1 MLSRLMIKNYIL
13 IRHLEMGFEEGFSVI
28 TGETGSG
35 KSILLGALG
44 LILGQRADTDAL
56 LDKHEKCIIEGSFNV
71 QGYPLDQL
79 FLTHDLDQESV
90 LVIRREIN
98 PAGKSRAFINDT
110 PVALAVLKEFGER
123 LVNIHSQHAV
133 ISLNDNNFQLS
144 VLDSFAGLHEDVSRY
159 KCEYIGYLKAKEQLL
174 HLTERNGILSAER
187 DYLEFLFAELK
198 TSQLKSGELAILE
211 EKLNLLRHSEEIQG
225 NLLRSASILGDG
237 EDNVLES
244 ISEVIKMISQI
255 VKYNPVLKQIVER
268 LTSNYIDLKD
278 VASELE
284 MIREKVEVD
293 PQEAEVIS
301 QRLDLINR
309 LLKKHNRKSTEE
321 LLELQ
326 DEIGAKL
333 NSADNLSDQINTLE
347 QELERQMTR
356 LTSLAGT
363 LSDHRKAAA
372 PRFENGLTSIFHKVG
387 MPHARFQIAF
397 GSAEIPGRDGID
409 KIIFLFSA
417 NKGTELRDLSNTAS
431 GGELSRIMLGIKSM
445 ISQKNLLPTIIF
457 DEIDSGVSGETAGKV
472 GTILRSMGGNMQV
485 IAITHLPQIAGKG
498 DVHYRVVKAEE
509 FQTAETR
516 ITRLEPDDRIE
527 EIARMLSNEA
537 VTTAARVTAR
547 ELLGMG

>member
-1 MLSRLMIKNYIL
+1 MLARLMIKNYIL

-56 LDKHEKCIIEGSFNV
+56 LDKKEKCIIEGSFNI
-71 QGYPLDQL
+71 QGYPLDHL
-79 FLTHDLDQESV
+79 FLSHDLDQDDV

-133 ISLNDNNFQLS
+133 ISLSDNNFQLS
-144 VLDSFAGLHEDVSRY
+144 VLDSFAGLQEDVLYY
-159 KCEYIGYLKAKEQLL
+159 KGEYNEFLKAKEHLLQLQ
-174 HLTERNGILSAER
+174 ERNSILSAER

-198 TSQLKSGELAILE
+198 ASQLKSGELAILE

-244 ISEVIKMISQI
+244 ISEVIKMVSQI
-255 VKYNPVLKQIVER
+255 VKYNPVLRQVVDR
-268 LTSNYIDLKD
+268 LNSNYIDLKD

-284 MIREKVEVD
+284 MIREKIELD
-293 PQEAEVIS
+293 PQEAEHIS

-326 DEIGAKL
+326 EEISAKL
-333 NSADNLSDQINTLE
+333 NSADNLSDQINSLE
-347 QELERQMTR
+347 QELEKQMSR
-356 LTSLAGT
+356 LTSMAEI
-363 LSDHRKAAA
+363 LSEKRKAAA
-372 PRFENGLTSIFHKVG
+372 PRFENGLTSIFHKLG

-397 GSAEIPGRDGID
+397 GSTEIPGRDGID

-498 DVHYRVVKAEE
+498 DVHYRVVKAEGN
-509 FQTAETR
+509 QTTETV
-516 ITRLEPDDRIE
+516 ITRLAVDDRIE

-537 VTTAARVTAR
+537 VTAAARVTAR
-547 ELLGMG
+547 ELLGIF

>member
-1 MLSRLMIKNYIL
+1 MIKNYIL
-13 IRHLEMGFEEGFSVI
+13 IRHLEMGFDEGFSVI

-44 LILGQRADTDAL
+44 LILGQRADADAL
-56 LDKHEKCIIEGSFNV
+56 LNKKEKCIIEGAFNI

-79 FLTHDLDQESV
+79 FLHHDLDQDDV
-90 LVIRREIN
+90 LIIRREIN

-133 ISLNDNNFQLS
+133 ISLNDSNFQLS
-144 VLDSFAGLHEDVSRY
+144 VLDSYAGLHEDVSVFRN
-159 KCEYIGYLKAKEQLL
+159 EYSQYLKAKEHHF
-174 HLTERNGILSAER
+174 HLKERNSILMAER
-187 DYLEFLFAELK
+187 DYLDFLFAELK
-198 TSQLKSGELAILE
+198 SCQLKPGELAALE

-237 EDNVLES
+237 EDNILES
-244 ISEVIKMISQI
+244 ISEVIKLISQI
-255 VKYNPVLKQIVER
+255 VKYNPVLMQIVER
-268 LTSNYIDLKD
+268 LNSNYIDLKD

-284 MIREKVEVD
+284 IIREKVEVD
-293 PQEAEVIS
+293 PQEAELIS
-301 QRLDLINR
+301 QRLDQINR

-326 DEIGAKL
+326 EEISSKL
-333 NSADNLSDQINTLE
+333 NSADNLSEQIRELE
-347 QELERQMTR
+347 QELEKQIAR
-356 LTSLAGT
+356 LTAGANL
-363 LSDHRKAAA
+363 LSGKRKAAA
-372 PRFENGLTSIFHKVG
+372 PKFESGLTSIFHKVG
-387 MPHARFQIAF
+387 MPHARFQISF
-397 GSAEIPGRDGID
+397 GTNETPGRDGTD

-417 NKGTELRDLSNTAS
+417 NKGAELRDLSNTAS

-472 GTILRSMGGNMQV
+472 GTILRSMGSKMQV

-498 DVHYRVVKAEE
+498 DIHYRVLKAEG
-509 FQTAETR
+509 QETTETT
-516 ITRLEPDDRIE
+516 ITKLGSEDRIE

-537 VTTAARVTAR
+537 VTIAARVTAR
-547 ELLGMG
+547 ELLGFV

>member
-1 MLSRLMIKNYIL
+1 MLARLMIKNYIL

-44 LILGQRADTDAL
+44 LILGQRADADAL
-56 LDKHEKCIIEGSFNV
+56 LDKKEKCIIEGSFNIL
-71 QGYPLDQL
+71 GYPIDHL
-79 FLTHDLDQESV
+79 FLSHDLDQDDV

-144 VLDSFAGLHEDVSRY
+144 VLDSFAGLHEDVLRY
-159 KCEYIGYLKAKEQLL
+159 KREYSEYLKAKEHLLQLQ
-174 HLTERNGILSAER
+174 ERNSILSAER

-198 TSQLKSGELAILE
+198 ASQLKPGELATLE

-244 ISEVIKMISQI
+244 ISEVIKMVSQI
-255 VKYNPVLKQIVER
+255 VKYNPVLKQVVDR
-268 LTSNYIDLKD
+268 LNSNYIDLKD

-293 PQEAEVIS
+293 PHEAEHIS

-309 LLKKHNRKSTEE
+309 LLKKHNKKSTEE

-326 DEIGAKL
+326 DEISAKL
-333 NSADNLSDQINTLE
+333 NSADNLSDQIDTLE
-347 QELERQMTR
+347 QELEKQMAR
-356 LTSLAGT
+356 LTSFAEL
-363 LSDHRKAAA
+363 LSEKRKAAS
-372 PRFENGLTSIFHKVG
+372 PRFESGLTSIFHKVG

-397 GSAEIPGRDGID
+397 GSIEIPGRDGID

-472 GTILRSMGGNMQV
+472 GAILRSMGGNMQV

-498 DVHYRVVKAEE
+498 DVHYRVVKAEGHH
-509 FQTAETR
+509 TTETM
-516 ITRLEPDDRIE
+516 ITRLAADDRIE

-537 VTTAARVTAR
+537 VTAAARVTAR
-547 ELLGMG
+547 ELLGII